1 MATQGRNVEMTI
13 ESGYNYTPVAE
24 RFLNPWNDY
33 VNDLEFRLQ
42 GASDL
47 SSLKTDF
54 NMIAKRLEETAKDF
68 VRSNGT
74 VKTGKL
80 LNSIRA
86 EIQGNSISLGV
97 PGVHY
102 AGHIEWGFTGR
113 DGMPHGPWPYLRPAI
128 HLVAA
133 DSTGQLAEALCAQ
146 ILGQSGTATFGRHT
160 MTGVSGSSRDFMKT
174 LHGASEHNQGSWT
187 KAANGIRGR
196 NWMGARS
203 FNRHGEL

>member
-1 MATQGRNVEMTI
+1 MAVQGRNVNLTI
-13 ESGYNYTPVAE
+13 SSDYNYTPADVTNE
-24 RFLNPWNDY
+24 FQSY
-33 VNDLEFRLQ
+33 VNDLNFRLE

-54 NMIAKRLEETAKDF
+54 NMIAQRLEETAKDF

-86 EIQGNSISLGV
+86 QVQGNSISLGV

-113 DGMPHGPWPYLRPAI
+113 DGMPHGPWPYLRPAM

-133 DSTGQLAEALCAQ
+133 DSTGQLGEALCSQ
-146 ILGQSGTATFGRHT
+146 ILGESGTVVFGRHK
-160 MTGVSGSSRDFMKT
+160 MSGVSGSSREFMST
-174 LHGASEHNQGSWT
+174 LHGASQYNQGSWT
-187 KAANGIRGR
+187 KVYLLSIGFVCALVDCDG
-196 NWMGARS
+196 S
-203 FNRHGEL
+203 VY

>member
-1 MATQGRNVEMTI
+1 MAVQGRNVEMTI
-13 ESGYNYTPVAE
+13 ESYYNYTPTAE

-47 SSLKTDF
+47 STLKTDF
-54 NMIAKRLEETAKDF
+54 NLIAEKLEETAKGF

-74 VKTGKL
+74 IKTGKL
-80 LNSIRA
+80 LNSIKA
-86 EIQGNSISLGV
+86 EIHGNSISLGV
-97 PGVHY
+97 PGVPY
-102 AGHIEWGFTGR
+102 AGHIEWGFTSR
-113 DGMPHGPWPYLRPAI
+113 DGMPHGPWPYLRPAM

-133 DSTGQLAEALCAQ
+133 DSTGTLGEALASS
-146 ILGQSGTATFGRHT
+146 ILGESGTVKFGRHQ
-160 MTGVSGSSRDFMKT
+160 MQGVTGANMSFMSSS
-174 LHGASEHNQGSWT
+174 HGAKSSNQGSWT

-196 NWMGARS
+196 NWMGARA